1 MAFTEC
7 ESVQSDET
15 EYFDLL
21 VREAESERR
30 GLEPLF
36 PSSRT
41 LLNDVADRACL
52 ETMSQAM
59 EMDIV
64 ALVEISSQSD
74 PISSCD
80 TSETAREVED
90 QLLEDNVLAHNV
102 YESIIIVEVSPI
114 AKQFPVYKHQLCAES
129 RYFRDTSMS
138 YGLSNERDWLAGII
152 RLPELD
158 ARIFRFFLYWLYWLY
173 NDVFTTYEDADLVS
187 YPQLI
192 ELYIL
197 GEKLH
202 VPVLK
207 NVVLDSLASECLVQE
222 KPIPTSF
229 TQHIYHETP
238 KRSPLR
244 RLWVDF
250 YAWKLNPMEFENEEA
265 AGKVDNRFLR
275 DLAGVQMRMIRE
287 EEFRDGHAE
296 PPSS

>member
-1 MAFTEC
+1 MAFAEC

-15 EYFDLL
+15 VYFDLL

-59 EMDIV
+59 EVDIV
-64 ALVEISSQSD
+64 ALVEFSSQSD
-74 PISSCD
+74 SISSCD

-90 QLLEDNVLAHNV
+90 QLVEDNVLTHNV
-102 YESIIIVEVSPI
+102 YESIIIVEVSPK
-114 AKQFPVYKHQLCAES
+114 AKQFSVYKHQLCAES
-129 RYFRDTSMS
+129 RYFRDMS
-138 YGLSNERDWLAGII
+138 YGLNSQNWMQ
-152 RLPELD
+152 
-158 ARIFRFFLYWLYWLY
+158 RIFRFFLYWLY
-173 NDVFTTYEDADLVS
+173 NDVFTTYEDADL
-187 YPQLI
+187 
-192 ELYIL
+192 
-197 GEKLH
+197 KLR

-207 NVVLDSLASECLVQE
+207 NVVLDNLASEFLVQE

-229 TQHIYHETP
+229 TQRIYHETP
-238 KRSPLR
+238 ERSPLR

-250 YAWKLNPMEFENEEA
+250 YAWKLNPMEFEKEEA

-275 DLAGVQMRMIRE
+275 DLARVQMRMIRE
-287 EEFRDGHAE
+287 EELRDGHAE